1 MCDRYFLFTDC
12 VNRISAFTS
21 GVNTARSFTSP
32 VKSQRLRKKRQ
43 KKGVPL
49 GTGQTGSVLFLPFP
63 TIVAAAM
70 LNFRVRHG
78 YGCVHRAIAARLS
91 AEPSKPHM
99 NLSHTSSVKSS
110 TY

>member
-1 MCDRYFLFTDC
+1 MF
-12 VNRISAFTS
+12 
-21 GVNTARSFTSP
+21 P
-32 VKSQRLRKKRQ
+32 VHRLCEQDFYK